1 MTTTDTHPRP
11 TGDLTGPFNPSLRGL
26 LGKNWWLF
34 LLRGMAAIIFG
45 VLALI
50 WPAITLVTLVLLY
63 GAFAFADG
71 IFSLIAG
78 ITGKTGR
85 NSRWWLIVF
94 GVLGIAAGVLTV
106 IWPGITALILLF
118 FIAFWSIVGGVFQI
132 VGAIRLRK
140 EIDNEWWL
148 ILGGALS
155 VLFGLALLVL
165 PGPGALALVWL
176 IGSFAVAYGITLVI
190 FAFRMR
196 QYKPNGESA

>member
-11 TGDLTGPFNPSLRGL
+11 TGGLSETGPFDPSLRRML
-26 LGKNWWLF
+26 AKNWWLF
-34 LLRGMAAIIFG
+34 LLRGVAAIVFG

-71 IFSLIAG
+71 ILALIAG

-85 NSRWWLIVF
+85 NSRWWLILF
-94 GVLGIAAGVLTV
+94 GILGIAAGILTV
-106 IWPGITALILLF
+106 IWPGITALMLLF
-118 FIAFWSIVGGVFQI
+118 FIAFWAIAGGIFQI

-148 ILGGALS
+148 VLGGALS
-155 VLFGLALLVL
+155 VLFGLALLIL

-196 QYKPNGESA
+196 QRG